1 MAFRTVE
8 CHSEYTYAERPVAVY
23 WEGERLTIIAIEAHW
38 HTPEA
43 RNFKVRVED
52 GRIFKLSYRESLDEW
67 QIHES

>member
-8 CHSEYTYAERPVAVY
+8 CHSEYTYAEQPVAVY
-23 WEGERLTIIAIEAHW
+23 WDGERLPIVAIEARW
-38 HTPEA
+38 RTPEA

-52 GRIFKLSYRESLDEW
+52 GRIFKLSYWESLDEW